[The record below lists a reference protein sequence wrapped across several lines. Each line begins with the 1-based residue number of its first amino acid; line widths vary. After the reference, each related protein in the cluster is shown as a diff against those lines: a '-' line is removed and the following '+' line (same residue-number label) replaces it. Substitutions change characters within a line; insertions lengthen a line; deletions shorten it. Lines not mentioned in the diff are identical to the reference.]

1 MRKMVTG
8 WVTVPVTIQVTTS
21 IRIHTSY
28 AVVDLLA
35 TQVAK
40 DLFSSMLLVVL
51 RVYTNCVLML
61 KR

>member
-1 MRKMVTG
+1 MLG
-8 WVTVPVTIQVTTS
+8 GDAAAAAAAAAASAS

>member
-1 MRKMVTG
+1 MLG
-8 WVTVPVTIQVTTS
+8 GDAAAAAAAAASAS